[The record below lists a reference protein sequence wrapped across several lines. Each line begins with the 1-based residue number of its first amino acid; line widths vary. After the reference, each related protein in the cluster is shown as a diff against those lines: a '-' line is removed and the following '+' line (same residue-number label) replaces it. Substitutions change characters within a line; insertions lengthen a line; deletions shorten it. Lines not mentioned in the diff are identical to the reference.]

1 MTVRRGLSLLAIV
14 PALALLAAC
23 NRPSAPAEVEP
34 MEPPAVD
41 DPAPTS
47 PPSSSDDACLD
58 GQWWSYTH
66 DIDILLA
73 TLAPV
78 PNMHVSNGDLVL
90 WFNPDGQY
98 EYQGRV
104 VLRLDMD
111 PSEDQYMETTGFFTT
126 SGPYSTDGEATLNLD
141 LSNSRT
147 EILEVQA
154 CKNGTCIAASGGM
167 PSVSIMPPGSAP
179 YRCTADRLEI
189 DTQGPFGTATMFF
202 YR

>member
-1 MTVRRGLSLLAIV
+1 MTIAIIPLV
-14 PALALLAAC
+14 AALAAC
-23 NRPSAPAEVEP
+23 NLPSSEPAAEP
-34 MEPPAVD
+34 TE
-41 DPAPTS
+41 APTVVPS
-47 PPSSSDDACLD
+47 PPPNPEGDRDSCLD
-58 GQWWSYTH
+58 GEWWSYTH

-78 PNMHVSNGDLVL
+78 PNMHVSDGDLVM
-90 WFNPDGQY
+90 WFNDDGY

-104 VLRLDMD
+104 VLHLDMN
-111 PSEDQYMETTGFFTT
+111 PSEGQYMETTGFFTT
-126 SGPYSTDGEATLNLD
+126 SGPYSTEGDATLNLD

-147 EILEVQA
+147 EILEVKA
-154 CKNGTCIAASGGM
+154 CKNGECVAASGGM

-202 YR
+202 YRP